1 MDIGVGL
8 SMRAVPREELIAFAR
23 RVEDGPF
30 DSISLGQRLTFESND
45 PMIALTFVAA
55 ITERIRL
62 LTSVLCLPYHREG
75 VTAQQAATLD
85 RLSKGRFSFGVGL
98 GGRAS
103 DFAVAPAPFPHR
115 GATFEAQVLAMR
127 RMWQGQPAFPGTE
140 GVGPTP
146 YTPGGPELIFGVFA
160 EKGLERAGRLGD
172 GIRSFSFSPQVDLHM
187 QRYGIVKKAWDEAGR
202 PGRPKLITA
211 THFALG
217 PDSRA
222 IYEAHVH
229 KYYGYS
235 PETVAQALTDD
246 APTSPETVLATIR
259 RFEDAGID
267 ELVFTATTADTMES
281 LDRLAEVVASR

>member
-8 SMRAVPREELIAFAR
+8 PMKALPRAELTAFAR
-23 RVEDGPF
+23 TVEDGPF

-55 ITERIRL
+55 VTERIRL

-75 VTAQQAATLD
+75 VTGQQAATLD
-85 RLSKGRFSFGVGL
+85 RLSEGRFSFGIGL

-103 DFAVAPAPFPHR
+103 DFAVAPAPFERR
-115 GATFEAQVLAMR
+115 GERFEAQVRALR
-127 RMWQGQPAFPGTE
+127 RMWKGAPAFDGTE

-146 YTPGGPELIFGVFA
+146 YTPGGPELIFGVFVP
-160 EKGLERAGRLGD
+160 KGLERAGRLAD
-172 GIRSFSFSPQVDLHM
+172 GIRSFSFSPQVDVHM
-187 QRYGIVKKAWDEAGR
+187 DRYGIVARAWREAGR

-217 PDSRA
+217 PDARRT
-222 IYEAHVH
+222 YEEHVRT
-229 KYYGYS
+229 YYGYS
-235 PETVAQALTDD
+235 PEIIAQALTDD
-246 APTSPETVLATIR
+246 APTSPEAILATID
-259 RFEDAGID
+259 RFEAAGID
-267 ELVFTATTADTMES
+267 ELVFTATTADTMAS